1 MSGFGVSVKQEMR
14 SKSWAGSA
22 EDRGGETELKSVFL
36 HPGEMYASVEPAN
49 ITIIL
54 GSCVAVCLFN
64 KRLSVGG
71 ATHYLLPTLG
81 SEGFASPRYGDIAIR
96 RLLQEL
102 HQLGS
107 RNIDLRAHVFGGASM
122 LQAFRSG
129 SSELIGNKNVV
140 LALDMLERESIPI
153 EKRDTGGMQ
162 SRKITMRTDT
172 GATTLKLI
180 GN

>member
-1 MSGFGVSVKQEMR
+1 MSGFGVWVKTEMR
-14 SKSWAGSA
+14 SKSWPASTEESGA
-22 EDRGGETELKSVFL
+22 EAELKSVFL

-64 KRLSVGG
+64 ERLSVGG

-81 SEGFASPRYGDIAIR
+81 SEGMPSPRYGDVAIS
-96 RLLQEL
+96 RLFEEL

-107 RNIDLRAHVFGGASM
+107 RNKDLRASVFGGASM

-129 SSELIGNKNVV
+129 SSELIGNKNVE
-140 LALDMLERESIPI
+140 LALEVLTRESIAI

>member
-1 MSGFGVSVKQEMR
+1 MRGFGVSVKTEMR
-14 SKSWAGSA
+14 SKNWLASA
-22 EDRGGETELKSVFL
+22 EDNVSDADVKSVFL
-36 HPGEMYASVEPAN
+36 HPGEMYASVEPAK

-64 KRLSVGG
+64 ERLSVGG

-81 SEGFASPRYGDIAIR
+81 GEGLPSPRYGDVAIR

-102 HQLGS
+102 QQLGS
-107 RNIDLRAHVFGGASM
+107 RNKDLRAYVFGGASM

-129 SSELIGNKNVV
+129 SSELIGNKNVE
-140 LALDMLERESIPI
+140 LALQALSRESIAI
-153 EKRDTGGMQ
+153 ERRDTGGEK

-172 GATTLKLI
+172 GVTSLKLI

>member
-1 MSGFGVSVKQEMR
+1 MSGFGVSVKTEIR
-14 SKSWAGSA
+14 SKSWPASA
-22 EDRGGETELKSVFL
+22 EESGREAELKPVFL

-64 KRLSVGG
+64 ERLSVGG

-81 SEGFASPRYGDIAIR
+81 SEGLASPRYGDIAIR

-107 RNIDLRAHVFGGASM
+107 RNKDLRAHVFGGASM

-129 SSELIGNKNVV
+129 SSELIGDKNVGLALEV
-140 LALDMLERESIPI
+140 LARESIVI
-153 EKRDTGGMQ
+153 EKRDTGGER

>member
-1 MSGFGVSVKQEMR
+1 MSGFGVSVKAEMR
-14 SKSWAGSA
+14 SKSWAASA
-22 EDRGGETELKSVFL
+22 KESGGEAELKSVFL

-64 KRLSVGG
+64 ERLSAGG
-71 ATHYLLPTLG
+71 ATHYLLPMLG
-81 SEGFASPRYGDIAIR
+81 REGLASPRYGDVAIR

-107 RNIDLRAHVFGGASM
+107 RNKDLRAYVFGGASM

-129 SSELIGNKNVV
+129 SSELIGNKNVE
-140 LALDMLERESIPI
+140 LALETLERESIAI

-172 GATTLKLI
+172 GAFSLKLI

>member
-1 MSGFGVSVKQEMR
+1 MRGFGVSVKAEMR
-14 SKSWAGSA
+14 SKGWPAFTEESGSEA
-22 EDRGGETELKSVFL
+22 ELKPVFL
-36 HPGEMYASVEPAN
+36 HPGEMYASVEPAS

-64 KRLSVGG
+64 ERLSVGG

-81 SEGFASPRYGDIAIR
+81 SEGLASPRYGDVAIR

-102 HQLGS
+102 QQLGS
-107 RNIDLRAHVFGGASM
+107 RNKDLRAYVFGGASM

-129 SSELIGNKNVV
+129 SSELIGDKNVELALEV
-140 LALDMLERESIPI
+140 LARESIVI
-153 EKRDTGGMQ
+153 EKRDTGGEQ